1 MEAYGCRDE
10 KVFGRRRF
18 DYAKVLQGKFT
29 ESIMIFN
36 ILQRRR
42 GF

>member
-1 MEAYGCRDE
+1 MDTYSRGYE
-10 KVFGRRRF
+10 KVFGGRRC
-18 DYAKVLQGKFT
+18 DHAKVLQGKVT
-29 ESIMIFN
+29 EIIFN